1 MLNQHPKKHRH
12 AGTPNSV
19 RDPLVDPGNLSHR
32 YQARSTADLDRPRS
46 RMVVAKPMRAFNTS
60 RAVRASGTEERAQP
74 SCAALPQ
81 PKSGS
86 AKPCPIAAQCPR
98 SARWARAWRRKINFD
113 VALQRLYAAKDDR
126 ADPSA
131 GQSDAVAL
139 IFCSVGTA
147 RNAAIATYLQGKTIN
162 RSAEAAAGCARKSL
176 RGIAEGLA

>member
-1 MLNQHPKKHRH
+1 
-12 AGTPNSV
+12 
-19 RDPLVDPGNLSHR
+19 
-32 YQARSTADLDRPRS
+32 
-46 RMVVAKPMRAFNTS
+46 MRAFNAS

-113 VALQRLYAAKDDR
+113 VALQRLYAAKDGR

-131 GQSDAVAL
+131 GAERCGRAYLARSEPPATLRSQHTCRARPSIAQLKRQQVVLENRYAASPKGSLDFDEPGRALMALAGSAIVSIWLAVRRL
-139 IFCSVGTA
+139 
-147 RNAAIATYLQGKTIN
+147 
-162 RSAEAAAGCARKSL
+162 
-176 RGIAEGLA
+176 

>member
-1 MLNQHPKKHRH
+1 
-12 AGTPNSV
+12 
-19 RDPLVDPGNLSHR
+19 
-32 YQARSTADLDRPRS
+32 
-46 RMVVAKPMRAFNTS
+46 MVVAKPMRAFNAS

-74 SCAALPQ
+74 SGAALPQ
-81 PKSGS
+81 PKSGT

-113 VALQRLYAAKDDR
+113 VLYNGYTPPKTVEQTRRLV
-126 ADPSA
+126 
-131 GQSDAVAL
+131 QSDAVAL

>member
-1 MLNQHPKKHRH
+1 MLNQHRKKHRH

-19 RDPLVDPGNLSHR
+19 RDPLVDPGNPSHR

-113 VALQRLYAAKDDR
+113 VALQRLYAAKDGR

-131 GQSDAVAL
+131 GRAYLLLGRNRPQRCDRNILAGQDQQSL
-139 IFCSVGTA
+139 S
-147 RNAAIATYLQGKTIN
+147 
-162 RSAEAAAGCARKSL
+162 
-176 RGIAEGLA
+176 